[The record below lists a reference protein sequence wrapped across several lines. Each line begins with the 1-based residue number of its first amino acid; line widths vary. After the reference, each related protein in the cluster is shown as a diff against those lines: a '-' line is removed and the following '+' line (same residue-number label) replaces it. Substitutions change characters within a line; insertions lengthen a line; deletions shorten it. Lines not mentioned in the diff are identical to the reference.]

1 MPLLDELKA
10 NRDAI
15 LASAKKHGVKDVRV
29 FGSVAR
35 GEDTPESDI
44 DLLINVT
51 EDCDAFGFLDFQE
64 DMQRLFKREIDIV
77 FERGLY
83 PTIQQRIMQEIQPV

>member
-1 MPLLDELKA
+1 MTLLSELRARKHEIHA
-10 NRDAI
+10 AARR
-15 LASAKKHGVKDVRV
+15 HGVKDVRV

-35 GEDTPESDI
+35 GEEGPASDI

-64 DMQRLFKREIDIV
+64 EMQDMFGRRVDIV
-77 FERGLY
+77 FERGVFPFLY
-83 PTIQQRIMQEIQPV
+83 QRIKNDLEPL